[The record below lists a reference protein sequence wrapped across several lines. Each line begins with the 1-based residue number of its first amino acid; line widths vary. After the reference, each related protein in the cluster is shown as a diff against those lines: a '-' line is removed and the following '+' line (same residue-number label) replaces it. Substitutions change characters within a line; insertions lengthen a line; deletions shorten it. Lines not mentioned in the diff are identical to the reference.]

1 MEIITLPVWSRLA
14 PEEAV
19 PPEVRSRCP
28 VDIRLSSH
36 QLETYKALVE
46 GNADV
51 IFNTAMTGDGKSLAG
66 QLPVLIHDWRS
77 PVLAMYPTNELIR
90 DQESQLRGSQ
100 QKWRSE
106 LTFGTLNS
114 HVLDGMMSGRDVRR
128 GDALMDA
135 LRNCDAVITNPD
147 IFHLIMHQFYLWP
160 EDARD
165 KIIGPMVQKFGQ
177 MIFDE
182 FHIFDVAQVISVL
195 NALLLLDEMSG
206 SARRPR
212 YLFLSATPDK
222 LMLEYLQRSGLSV
235 QQIEGCYEHS
245 EAELEPSQWRR
256 ILHRTTIHFERLRAE
271 EWVAQHLD
279 DVLLPFF
286 EDHRPGAK
294 GAIIVNS
301 VAAAKRLV
309 ATLKPAFQA
318 RGLTV
323 EENTGFTSRTRRQDS
338 YSADLLVGTSTV
350 DVGVDF
356 QINLLVFESRDAG
369 TFLQRLG
376 RLGRHQGFERNGT
389 FHPFQEFVAYAL
401 VPPWIE
407 EAFFQGRDGSAPLL
421 EPGNTVDRAFL
432 GDAVRQAYPPVARFD
447 AYARLWGAL
456 QTARIMCGLNHKTI
470 SEAYRDTRMR
480 LGRRYEETFG
490 IRIRAAYGRR
500 KELATSQLSLLQEAE
515 SFRGGSHFVCCVL
528 DQTETGRERYKTA
541 DLLQMAANADLA
553 VLEDWMFYAAVERDG
568 LSKGAFERWNP
579 LAFFVLRGWRPE
591 REDYRFWLDQ
601 DIRSWGD
608 ERFGKAMALKGFR
621 LDAGLPGIN
630 ALNNRLARRAI
641 PALLLA
647 GVRPREVM
655 HRLRLPML
663 FALHAFTSRDGV
675 EGCVAFGRDALLLE
689 ARLAQSTMKGGGG
702 AIIL

>member
-1 MEIITLPVWSRLA
+1 MEITTLPVWSRLA

-19 PPEVRSRCP
+19 PPEVRERRP
-28 VDIRLSSH
+28 ADMRLSSH
-36 QLETYKALVE
+36 QLETYKALVD

-66 QLPVLIHDWRS
+66 QLPVLIHEWRS
-77 PVLAMYPTNELIR
+77 PLLAMYPTNELIQ

-100 QKWRSE
+100 QKWRSQ
-106 LTFGTLNS
+106 LVFGTLNS
-114 HVLDGMMSGRDVRR
+114 HVLDAMMGERDVRR
-128 GDALMDA
+128 GDALMDV

-147 IFHLIMHQFYLWP
+147 IFHLIVHQFYLLP
-160 EDARD
+160 RDARD
-165 KIIGPMVQKFGQ
+165 KIIGPMMQRFGR
-177 MIFDE
+177 MVFDE

-195 NALLLLDEMSG
+195 NALLLLDEMG
-206 SARRPR
+206 GDVRRPR
-212 YLFLSATPDK
+212 YLFLSATPGE

-245 EAELEPSQWRR
+245 EADLDPAQWRR

-286 EDHRPGAK
+286 EDHKPGAK

-309 ATLKPAFQA
+309 ATLKPAFRA

-323 EENTGFTSRTRRQDS
+323 EENTGLTSPARRRDS
-338 YSADLLVGTSTV
+338 YAADLLVGTSTV

-356 QINLLVFESRDAG
+356 QINLLIFESRDAG

-376 RLGRHQGFERNGT
+376 RLGRHGGFERDGT

-407 EAFFQGRDGSAPLL
+407 EALFHGRDGSTPLL
-421 EPGNTVDRAFL
+421 EPGGTVDRAFL
-432 GDAVRQAYPPVARFD
+432 ADAVRQAYPPVARFD

-456 QTARIMCGLNHKTI
+456 QTARIMVGLNHKTI
-470 SEAYRDTRMR
+470 SEEYRDTRTR

-490 IRIRAAYGRR
+490 IRIRAAYARR
-500 KELATSQLSLLQEAE
+500 KELAMSQLPLLQEAE

-528 DQTETGRERYKTA
+528 DQAETGRDRYKTA

-553 VLEDWMFYAAVERDG
+553 DLEDWMFYAAAEKDG
-568 LSKGAFERWNP
+568 LNKGVFERWDP
-579 LAFFVLRGWRPE
+579 LAFFVLRGWRSE
-591 REDYRFWLDQ
+591 RQDYRFWLDR
-601 DIRSWGD
+601 DIRAWGD
-608 ERFGKAMALKGFR
+608 DRFGRAMALKGFR

-630 ALNNRLARRAI
+630 RLNNRLARRAI

-647 GVRPREVM
+647 GMQPREVM
-655 HRLRLPML
+655 IRLRLPVL

-675 EGCVAFGRDALLLE
+675 EGCVAFERDALLLE
-689 ARLAQSTMKGGGG
+689 ARLAQSTVKGGGG